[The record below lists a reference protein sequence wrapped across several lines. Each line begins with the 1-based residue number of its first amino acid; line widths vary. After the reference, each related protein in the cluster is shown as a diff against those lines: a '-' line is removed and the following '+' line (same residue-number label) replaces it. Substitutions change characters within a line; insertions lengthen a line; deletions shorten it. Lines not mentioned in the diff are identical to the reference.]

1 MSNKRIVIAVN
12 LAVALALI
20 LANAAFAV
28 PLKKQ
33 AHPRASKEKVTA
45 TATPATA
52 TPKNVKCTILH
63 KERHNITVSI
73 NALPAHILNHR
84 DTLAQGVVQPEEC
97 VRLANQLRGDQ
108 SVGSVRGKQPQQQ
121 TNEILQEDTDKSD
134 RRPRLRPPH
143 PSTPATVKAQSPQ
156 LTTSDSSDSTTKP
169 EKSRGNKHIS

>member
-1 MSNKRIVIAVN
+1 MTNKRIVIAVN

-20 LANAAFAV
+20 LANAALAV

-33 AHPRASKEKVTA
+33 AHPRVSKEEVTA

-52 TPKNVKCTILH
+52 TPKNVKCTIWH
-63 KERHNITVSI
+63 KERHYITVSI
-73 NALPAHILNHR
+73 NALPAHILNHG
-84 DTLAQGVVQPEEC
+84 D
-97 VRLANQLRGDQ
+97 RLADEQDPKCEELANKLTGEQ
-108 SVGSVRGKQPQQQ
+108 SVGSVRGKQPQQE

-169 EKSRGNKHIS
+169 EKSHGNKHFS